1 VAQKS
6 AYPNSTTK
14 ASEVV
19 NDIDKYTQQVG
30 LALGPE
36 WQFEEKEEKG
46 DHWGCLHTKELN
58 LSVYGSRDPQK
69 YNLHLSLNNEL
80 NEHRPCA
87 ATQYA
92 DIGVARTKTPQQ
104 VAGEVRR
111 RLLPQMEET
120 VRKSVL
126 NLIEFNQARK
136 NADRIA
142 LLLKEALPT
151 LKIDERNEKLSDSS
165 LSMPYDSK
173 ITLDIDVN
181 GYAKA
186 RQVEIKVGR
195 VSTEMAVAILKAI
208 GTIGLQVGE
217 DDED

>member
-1 VAQKS
+1 
-6 AYPNSTTK
+6 
-14 ASEVV
+14 
-19 NDIDKYTQQVG
+19 
-30 LALGPE
+30 
-36 WQFEEKEEKG
+36 
-46 DHWGCLHTKELN
+46 
-58 LSVYGSRDPQK
+58 
-69 YNLHLSLNNEL
+69 
-80 NEHRPCA
+80 
-87 ATQYA
+87 
-92 DIGVARTKTPQQ
+92 
-104 VAGEVRR
+104 
-111 RLLPQMEET
+111 MEET

-142 LLLKEALPT
+142 LLLKEALPA

-208 GTIGLQVGE
+208 GTIGLQTGE